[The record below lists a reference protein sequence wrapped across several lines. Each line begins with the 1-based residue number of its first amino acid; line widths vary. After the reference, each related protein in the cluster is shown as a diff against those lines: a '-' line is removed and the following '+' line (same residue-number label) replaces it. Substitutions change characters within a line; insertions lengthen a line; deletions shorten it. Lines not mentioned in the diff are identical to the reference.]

1 MTTAPKPIT
10 DPVEE
15 HPVGAATWPRPRR
28 GFIPLLGLTVATA
41 YGALLAQAVL
51 TLSLKSNELD
61 AENATTVLSIVVA
74 VGSIAALIGN
84 PLLGRLSDRTL
95 SRIGRRRPYL
105 LLGAA
110 AAVLGAFLAVAA
122 TSTALL
128 AASYVVTTAGMV
140 SITVAC
146 AAIVPDQIAPDKRGA
161 PSAMIGLGA
170 PIGAVIGLFL
180 AQLVQPNLTAM
191 FLLPAAV
198 SALTALILALT
209 IKDRRLERSER
220 PRFSFRELLMTFW
233 VDPRRSPSFAWAWAS
248 RLMIFF
254 GVATVNA
261 YQAFYLIMVHGVDPA
276 TVGTSILIATSILS
290 GVSLLLAPVIGK
302 ISDRVGRRKPF
313 VIVAAIVFGLGLG
326 LVAIAPS
333 YSMFLVAVAVM
344 GAGQGVYFA
353 VDFALVTEVLPD
365 PDNPAKDLGL
375 MNLATSLPSTLVP
388 AIAPALLAIGATAA
402 NPQNFTALFV
412 AGVIAAFLGAVF
424 IVPIRQ
430 VR

>member
-1 MTTAPKPIT
+1 MTAQQPIA
-10 DPVEE
+10 ESAE
-15 HPVGAATWPRPRR
+15 HFEQPGVTWPRLPR
-28 GFIPLLGLTVATA
+28 GFLLLLGAAVATA
-41 YGALLAQAVL
+41 YGALLSQAVL

-61 AENATTVLSIVVA
+61 ADNATTVLSIVVA
-74 VGSIAALIGN
+74 VGSIAAIVGN

-105 LLGAA
+105 LFGATA
-110 AAVLGAFLAVAA
+110 TVLGAFLATVAP
-122 TSTALL
+122 TTALL
-128 AASYVVTTAGMV
+128 AIAYFITTVGMV
-140 SITVAC
+140 AITVAC
-146 AAIVPDQIAPDKRGA
+146 AAIVPDQVAPEKRGT

-170 PIGAVIGLFL
+170 PVGAVIGLFL

-191 FLLPAAV
+191 FMLPAGV
-198 SALTALILALT
+198 SALTAVTLALV
-209 IKDRRLERSER
+209 IKDRRLDRSER
-220 PRFSFRELLMTFW
+220 PGFSFRELLMTFW
-233 VDPRRSPSFAWAWAS
+233 VDPRRSPSFAWAWLS

-261 YQAFYLIMVHGVDPA
+261 YQAFYLIMVHHIDPA
-276 TVGTSILIATSILS
+276 TVGTSILIATAILS
-290 GVSLLLAPVIGK
+290 GVSVILAPVVAK

-333 YSMFLVAVAVM
+333 YPMFLFAVAVM

-365 PDNPAKDLGL
+365 PENPAKDLGL
-375 MNLATSLPSTLVP
+375 MNLAQSLPSTLVP
-388 AIAPALLAIGATAA
+388 TIAPALLALGASVS

-412 AGVIAAFLGAVF
+412 AGVIAAILGAIF
-424 IVPIRQ
+424 ILPIRQ

>member
-1 MTTAPKPIT
+1 MTAQQPIA
-10 DPVEE
+10 ESAE
-15 HPVGAATWPRPRR
+15 HYEQPGVAWPRLPR
-28 GFIPLLGLTVATA
+28 GFLPLLGAAVATA
-41 YGALLAQAVL
+41 YGALLSQAVL

-61 AENATTVLSIVVA
+61 ADSATTVLSIVVA
-74 VGSIAALIGN
+74 VGSIAAIVGN

-105 LLGAA
+105 LFGAGA
-110 AAVLGAFLAVAA
+110 SVLGAFLATVAP
-122 TSTALL
+122 TTALL
-128 AASYVVTTAGMV
+128 AISYFITTVGMV
-140 SITVAC
+140 AITVAC
-146 AAIVPDQIAPDKRGA
+146 AAIVPDQVPPEKRGT

-170 PIGAVIGLFL
+170 PVGAVIGLFL

-191 FLLPAAV
+191 FMLPAGV
-198 SALTALILALT
+198 SALTAVTLAVM
-209 IKDRRLERSER
+209 IKDRRLDRSER
-220 PRFSFRELLMTFW
+220 PGFSFRELLMTFW
-233 VDPRRSPSFAWAWAS
+233 VDPRRSPSFAWAWLS

-261 YQAFYLIMVHGVDPA
+261 YQAFYLIMVHHIDPA
-276 TVGTSILIATSILS
+276 TVGTSILIATAILS
-290 GVSLLLAPVIGK
+290 GVSVILAPAVAK

-333 YSMFLVAVAVM
+333 YPMFLVAVAVM

-365 PDNPAKDLGL
+365 PENPAKDLGL
-375 MNLATSLPSTLVP
+375 MNLAQSLPSTLVP
-388 AIAPALLAIGATAA
+388 TVAPALLALGASVS

-412 AGVIAAFLGAVF
+412 AGVIAAILGAIF